1 MQQLLIDQEVLMH
14 PFVLGEIA
22 CGNLQHRSAIL
33 TELSELPSAVVAE
46 NYEVLRLVEQHRL
59 FGKGIGWIDAHLLTS
74 ALLTHCRLWS
84 DDVRL
89 HGLAGRGIRDVA
101 EVDGGRGRERQNERG
116 KADA

>member
-1 MQQLLIDQEVLMH
+1 MILVDSSVWMNHLRRRDLGMQQALIDQQVLMH

-22 CGNLQHRSAIL
+22 CGNLQRRSGIL
-33 TELSELPSAVVAE
+33 SDLSKLPCALSAE
-46 NYEVLRLVEQHRL
+46 SDEVLSLIERHRL

-89 HGLAGRGIRDVA
+89 HEAAVGFKI
-101 EVDGGRGRERQNERG
+101 E
-116 KADA
+116 KT